1 MNYEESIEWLNTIPL
16 SFDRE
21 NKNYEFKL
29 DGIKAFLSHLNNP
42 QSNLKII
49 HVGGTNGKGSCS
61 HMLSSILQEA
71 GYKVGLYTSPHLVDF
86 RERVRIN
93 GEMIS
98 KDSVSEFMHHNFDFF
113 ESNNFSFFE
122 MTVGLAFNYFSFNKV
137 DIAIIEVGMGG
148 RLDSTNIITPI
159 LSLITN
165 ISIDHTKFLGSNISD
180 IAIEKAGIIK
190 EKTPIVIGE
199 TQDEIK
205 SIFIDIANTKGS
217 EIVFA
222 DDFIYDNYDC
232 DLQGIYQKKNIKTV
246 LKASEILQQNDY
258 KINDGHIKTGLN
270 NVSNNTGLKGWWH
283 VIQNK
288 PLMICDTAH
297 NIAALK
303 EVISQLIRLEYSKLY
318 FIVGFSDD
326 KDLDKISKIF
336 PENSEYYFV
345 KPKVDRGKDSHEVK
359 QIFES
364 NNRIGITQN
373 SVNEAI
379 NQIKKTSTKDDV
391 IFIGGST
398 FVVSEIFQ

>member
-1 MNYEESIEWLNTIPL
+1 MFNKLPMYQNVGDSAYKKDL
-16 SFDRE
+16 SNITLICE
-21 NKNYEFKL
+21 
-29 DGIKAFLSHLNNP
+29 HLNNP
-42 QSNLKII
+42 QNNFKSI

-98 KDSVSEFMHHNFDFF
+98 KDSVSEFMLHNFDFF
-113 ESNNFSFFE
+113 ESKNVSFFE

-165 ISIDHTKFLGSNISD
+165 ISIDHTKFLGSNIFD
-180 IAIEKAGIIK
+180 IAREKAGIIK

-205 SIFIDIANTKGS
+205 SIFVDIANTKGS

-246 LKASEILQQNDY
+246 LKSSEILQQNDY

-270 NVSNNTGLKGWWH
+270 NVSNNTGLKGRWQ
-283 VIQNK
+283 VIQNN
-288 PLMICDTAH
+288 PLIICDTAH

-318 FIVGFSDD
+318 FIIGFSDD

-345 KPKVDRGKDSHEVK
+345 KPKVDRGKDSQEVK
-359 QIFES
+359 QMFES

-379 NQIKKTSTKDDV
+379 NQIKRTSSKDDA

-398 FVVSEIFQ
+398 FIVSEIFQ

>member
-1 MNYEESIEWLNTIPL
+1 MFNKLPMYQNVGDSAYKKDL
-16 SFDRE
+16 SNITLICE
-21 NKNYEFKL
+21 
-29 DGIKAFLSHLNNP
+29 HLNNP
-42 QSNLKII
+42 QNNFKSI

-98 KDSVSEFMHHNFDFF
+98 KDSVSEFMLHNFDFF

-122 MTVGLAFNYFSFNKV
+122 MTVALAFNYFSFNKV

-222 DDFIYDNYDC
+222 DNFIYDNYDC

-246 LKASEILQQNDY
+246 LKSSEILQQNDY

-270 NVSNNTGLKGWWH
+270 NVSNNTGLKGRWQ
-283 VIQNK
+283 VIQNN
-288 PLMICDTAH
+288 PLIICDTAH

-345 KPKVDRGKDSHEVK
+345 KPKVDRGKDSQDVK
-359 QIFES
+359 QIFQS

-379 NQIKKTSTKDDV
+379 NQIKKTSSKDDV

>member
-1 MNYEESIEWLNTIPL
+1 MFNKLPMYQNIGDSAYKKDL
-16 SFDRE
+16 SNITLICE
-21 NKNYEFKL
+21 
-29 DGIKAFLSHLNNP
+29 HLNNP
-42 QSNLKII
+42 QNNFKSI

-71 GYKVGLYTSPHLVDF
+71 GYMVGLYTSPHLVDF

-113 ESNNFSFFE
+113 ESNNVSFFE

-159 LSLITN
+159 LSVITN

-205 SIFIDIANTKGS
+205 SIFIDVANTKSS

-258 KINDGHIKTGLN
+258 KINDVHIKNGLN
-270 NVSNNTGLKGWWH
+270 KVSINTGLKGRWD
-283 VIQNK
+283 IIKNN
-288 PLMICDTAH
+288 PMIICDTAH
-297 NIAALK
+297 NEAALK

-318 FIVGFSDD
+318 FIIGFSDD

-345 KPKVDRGKDSHEVK
+345 KPKVDRGKGSQEVK

-379 NQIKKTSTKDDV
+379 NQIKKTSSKDDV

-398 FVVSEIFQ
+398 FIVSEIFQ

>member
-1 MNYEESIEWLNTIPL
+1 MFNKLPMYQNIGDSAYKKDL
-16 SFDRE
+16 SNITQICE
-21 NKNYEFKL
+21 Y
-29 DGIKAFLSHLNNP
+29 LNNP
-42 QSNLKII
+42 QNNFKSI

-71 GYKVGLYTSPHLVDF
+71 GYNIGLYTSPHLVDF
-86 RERVRIN
+86 RERIRIN
-93 GEMIS
+93 GDMIS
-98 KDSVSEFMHHNFDFF
+98 KDSVSEFMHDNFDFF
-113 ESNNFSFFE
+113 ESNNLSFFE

-180 IAIEKAGIIK
+180 IAREKAGIIK
-190 EKTPIVIGE
+190 EKTPIVVGE

-205 SIFIDIANTKGS
+205 SIFIDIANIKRS

-232 DLQGIYQKKNIKTV
+232 DLQGNYQKKNIKTV
-246 LKASEILQQNDY
+246 LKTSEILQQYDY
-258 KINDGHIKTGLN
+258 KINDGHIKNGLN
-270 NVSNNTGLKGWWH
+270 KVSINTGLKGRWE

-288 PLMICDTAH
+288 PLIICDTAH
-297 NIAALK
+297 NEAALK
-303 EVISQLIRLEYSKLY
+303 DVISQLIRLEYSKLY
-318 FIVGFSDD
+318 FIIGFSDN

-345 KPKVDRGKDSHEVK
+345 KPKIDRGRDSQEVK
-359 QIFES
+359 QIFQS
-364 NNRIGITQN
+364 NNRKGITQN

-379 NQIKKTSTKDDV
+379 NQIKKTSSEDDV

-398 FVVSEIFQ
+398 FIVSEIFQ

>member
-1 MNYEESIEWLNTIPL
+1 MFNKLPMYQNVGDSAYKKDL
-16 SFDRE
+16 SNITLICE
-21 NKNYEFKL
+21 
-29 DGIKAFLSHLNNP
+29 HLNNP
-42 QSNLKII
+42 QNNFKSI

-98 KDSVSEFMHHNFDFF
+98 KDSVSEFMLHNFDFF

-222 DDFIYDNYDC
+222 DNFIYDNYDC

-246 LKASEILQQNDY
+246 LKSSEILQQNDY

-270 NVSNNTGLKGWWH
+270 NVSNNTGLKGRWQ
-283 VIQNK
+283 VIQNN
-288 PLMICDTAH
+288 PLIICDTAH

-318 FIVGFSDD
+318 FIIGFSDD
-326 KDLDKISKIF
+326 KDLENISKIF

-345 KPKVDRGKDSHEVK
+345 KPKVVRGKDSQEVK

-364 NNRIGITQN
+364 NNRIGITQI

-379 NQIKKTSTKDDV
+379 NQIKKTSTKDDI